1 MVDLIDNV
9 MAVILAG
16 GGGERVNVLA
26 QERAK
31 PAIPFAAKYRI
42 IDFTLS
48 NCVNSGIHNVA
59 VVTQYQPLSLIDHIG
74 AGRPWDLDQSDRVIQ
89 VLQARLARNGRG
101 WYRGTADAVYQNL
114 DYIEEQD
121 TDQVLILGGDHVY
134 RMDYSNML
142 KFHQEKTADVTLAV
156 TPVPEVKVQ
165 RFGTAVVDETGQV
178 TEFQEKVKKPKSD
191 LAFMG
196 VYVFSRDILQQW
208 LAEDAQIVTSK
219 HDLSGDVV
227 PRMVGRGK
235 IFAYRFDG
243 YWRDVGTIQ
252 TYWQTNMDL
261 LKMSLLPLFDPEWPV
276 RTKEDERPPA
286 IISET
291 AKVVNSLISNGC
303 VIEGQV
309 EKSILSP
316 GVKVLE
322 GALVKDS
329 VIMSD
334 TAIGSHS
341 VIDHSILDKEI
352 IVESG
357 CHIGYGD
364 DFRANRKAPKSL
376 NTGITIVGKKARIP
390 PEVKIGRNCVIGV
403 GAGEEDF
410 PASEIQSGETIQ
422 VKQRG
427 RARRT

>member
-1 MVDLIDNV
+1 MADLIDNV

-16 GGGERVNVLA
+16 GGGARVNVLT

-74 AGRPWDLDQSDRVIQ
+74 IGRPWGLDQSNRIIQ
-89 VLQARLARNGRG
+89 VLPARLARNGLG
-101 WYRGTADAVYQNL
+101 WYRGTADAVYRNL

-121 TDQVLILGGDHVY
+121 TDHVLILGGDHVY
-134 RMDYSNML
+134 RMDYSDML
-142 KFHQEKTADVTLAV
+142 RFHQEKEADVTLAV
-156 TPVPEVKVQ
+156 TPLPKVNIQ
-165 RFGTAVVDETGQV
+165 RFGTVVVDETGQV

-196 VYVFSRDILQQW
+196 VYIFSRDILQQW
-208 LAEDAQIVTSK
+208 LAEDTQIVTSK
-219 HDLSGDVV
+219 RDLSGDVV

-235 IFAYRFDG
+235 VFAYRFGG
-243 YWRDVGTIQ
+243 YWRDVGTVQ
-252 TYWQTNMDL
+252 AYWQTNMDL
-261 LKMSLLPLFDPEWPV
+261 LEMSLLPLFDPEWPI

-286 IISET
+286 IISAT

-309 EKSILSP
+309 ENSILSP
-316 GVKVLE
+316 GVNVLE

-334 TAIGSHS
+334 TVITSHS
-341 VIDHSILDKEI
+341 IIDHSILDKKI
-352 IVESG
+352 IVESS
-357 CHIGYGD
+357 CHIGYGN
-364 DFRANRKAPKSL
+364 DFQANQRAPKSL

-390 PEVKIGRNCVIGV
+390 PKVKIGRNCVIGV
-403 GAGEEDF
+403 GADGEDF
-410 PASEIQSGETIQ
+410 PSSEIQSGETIQ
-422 VKQRG
+422 VKRRG